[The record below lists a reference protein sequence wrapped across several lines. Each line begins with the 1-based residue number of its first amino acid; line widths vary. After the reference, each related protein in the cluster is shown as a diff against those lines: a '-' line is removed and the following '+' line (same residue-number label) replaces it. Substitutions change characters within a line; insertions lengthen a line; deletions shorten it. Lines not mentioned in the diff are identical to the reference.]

1 MPVIAPKPTLK
12 LVTKE
17 TYLYC
22 SICEEGFEVGATGS
36 AIEAGRNRRFCPG
49 CFSDILRV
57 NHIKDNDFI
66 DD

>member
-12 LVTKE
+12 LVTRE
-17 TYLYC
+17 TNVDC
-22 SICEEGFEVGATGS
+22 SICGDKFKIGAFGS

-49 CFSDILRV
+49 CFSDLLRTSD
-57 NHIKDNDFI
+57 IKDNDFI